1 MIEAGV
7 VEPAASPWSFNV
19 VLVARPGNPVPRV
32 TIDYRA
38 LNAITYR
45 DRWSLPRVNDCLD
58 ALSGS
63 VYFSTLD
70 LSGSFF
76 QVGLEEQDRDK
87 TAFVTRKGQFRF
99 QTMPMGACN
108 SPSVFARL
116 MSMALRGLTYL
127 CCLVFIDDTIVIGR
141 SFDEHL
147 ANLQAVL
154 QRFRKANLKLKP
166 AKCRV
171 FQHRVKFLGHIVSKE
186 GIEVD
191 PQKVECIQ
199 AWEFPKTVSELR
211 TFLGLCSY
219 YRQYCPGYAT
229 IVAPLT
235 EMLRKGVVVEPN
247 DRRLRAFEELE
258 QFLSSAPV
266 LAMPTD
272 EGEFCLDVDSS
283 NFGAGAVLQQVQ
295 DEKLRV
301 LEYASRTFH
310 RAERSYCITRKE
322 MASLIFTLRHF

>member
-1 MIEAGV
+1 VG
-7 VEPAASPWSFNV
+7 
-19 VLVARPGNPVPRV
+19 
-32 TIDYRA
+32 
-38 LNAITYR
+38 
-45 DRWSLPRVNDCLD
+45 DCLD

-63 VYFSTLD
+63 VYFLTLD

-87 TAFVTRKGQFRF
+87 TAFITRKGQSRIR
-99 QTMPMGACN
+99 TMPMAACN

-116 MSMALRGLTYL
+116 MCMALRGLTYL

-154 QRFRKANLKLKP
+154 QRFRQAKLKLKLT
-166 AKCRV
+166 KCRM
-171 FQHRVKFLGHIVSKE
+171 FQHHVKFLGHIVSKE
-186 GIEVD
+186 GVEVD
-191 PQKVECIQ
+191 PSVECIQ

-211 TFLGLCSY
+211 TFLGLCGY

-229 IVAPLT
+229 VAAPLT

-247 DRRLRAFEELE
+247 ERRLRAFEELK

-272 EGEFCLDVDSS
+272 EGSS
-283 NFGAGAVLQQVQ
+283 VWMWTVVILRQGQCSNRFKMENSAYLSTPAGHSIGQKDPTALPV
-295 DEKLRV
+295 
-301 LEYASRTFH
+301 
-310 RAERSYCITRKE
+310 RKWPV
-322 MASLIFTLRHF
+322 